1 MKKLKLVEDS
11 AEFLIKLL
19 KNIAFPP
26 SSSVAFLSSTINRKC
41 SLRRQP
47 SAPNNSIFAGTIAFQ
62 LCQSRFEFFDLVER
76 AHGHVLD
83 RFVLFA

>member
-26 SSSVAFLSSTINRKC
+26 SSSVAFLSSTI
-41 SLRRQP
+41 
-47 SAPNNSIFAGTIAFQ
+47 
-62 LCQSRFEFFDLVER
+62 
-76 AHGHVLD
+76 
-83 RFVLFA
+83 